1 MASWLLSLKVAA
13 PQPVTAF
20 TFQIS
25 VSVTQRD
32 CTFSLIISA
41 SEMGAV
47 NFDAGASNTGMIL
60 FNNLK

>member
-25 VSVTQRD
+25 VSVTQQD
-32 CTFSLIISA
+32 YTFSLIISVG
-41 SEMGAV
+41 EMGVV
-47 NFDAGASNTGMIL
+47 NFDAGASYTGLIL
-60 FNNLK
+60 FNNH